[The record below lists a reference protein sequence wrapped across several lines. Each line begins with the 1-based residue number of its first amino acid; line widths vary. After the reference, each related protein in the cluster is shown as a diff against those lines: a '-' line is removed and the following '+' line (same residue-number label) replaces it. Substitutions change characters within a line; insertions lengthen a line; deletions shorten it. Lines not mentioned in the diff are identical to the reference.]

1 MRSNR
6 CLEPARSGWWSAHKV
21 NKTLFAGSWLAATLA
36 GGPPPFKAR
45 VTTRLATVGSTSSSA
60 PPHLR
65 FALCAC
71 QPPNGFMSAT
81 ARHAGSD
88 DTILQELKLWMPRP
102 LQASPCSYALA
113 HMPAEDRELRCNP
126 SVLKR
131 SHDVSSGA
139 HGCPARVESAT
150 VLLSSTVLPDR
161 RRQRSRFR

>member
-6 CLEPARSGWWSAHKV
+6 CLELARSGWWSAHKV
-21 NKTLFAGSWLAATLA
+21 NKTLFPGSWLAATLA

-60 PPHLR
+60 TPHLR

-102 LQASPCSYALA
+102 LRRRMPNLPCFQQRQRRRPTTTDFPTPVAREDLLIDRRA
-113 HMPAEDRELRCNP
+113 QHLRWPANP
-126 SVLKR
+126 STPLCD
-131 SHDVSSGA
+131 SQLTSSS
-139 HGCPARVESAT
+139 V
-150 VLLSSTVLPDR
+150 
-161 RRQRSRFR
+161 